1 MKKIAII
8 GCGFL
13 GNIIAEAMRKGLLE
27 DYTLAGA
34 MSHQK
39 ADAEKLCADLD
50 GVAVESLEE
59 LLALRPDFVIETASV
74 AMAKEA
80 CIPTLT
86 QGASFI
92 PLSIGAF
99 ADAAFYKKAKDTAR
113 AHDAHIYLPHGAVGG
128 FDVLETIAL
137 MAEASGQEI
146 KAGIETRKGPKSLQN
161 TPVYKK
167 EMESTEEVEA
177 FYGTCQE
184 AIALLPTK
192 VNVAV
197 AQSLA
202 TIGPEK
208 ATARITSVPGFIG
221 DDHKITVETEGLK
234 ATVDIYSSTSAIAG
248 WSIVALL
255 RNLSQPV
262 SFF

>member
-13 GNIIAEAMRKGLLE
+13 GSIIAEAMRKGLLE
-27 DYTLAGA
+27 DYTLVGA

-39 ADAEKLCADLD
+39 SAAEKLCAGLH
-50 GVAVESLEE
+50 GVAAESLEE
-59 LLALRPDFVIETASV
+59 LLSLKPDFVIETASV
-74 AMAKEA
+74 QTVRDA
-80 CIPTLT
+80 CIPTLQ

-99 ADAAFYKKAKDTAR
+99 ADAEFYRKAQETAR
-113 AHDAHIYLPHGAVGG
+113 AHGAHIYIPHGAVGG
-128 FDVLETIAL
+128 FDVLQTIAL
-137 MAEASGQEI
+137 MAEASGQDI
-146 KAGIETRKGPKSLQN
+146 QAGIETRKGPKSLQN
-161 TPVYKK
+161 TPVYTE
-167 EMESTEEVEA
+167 EMEADKEVQA

-208 ATARITSVPGFIG
+208 ATARITSVPGSIG

-234 ATVDIYSSTSAIAG
+234 ATVEIYSSTSAIAG